1 MKVDLAYLRNMSAGN
16 KDLVEEMIDIFT
28 NQVNEFV
35 NEMEANYESGEYE
48 KLGKLAHKAKSSI
61 SIMGLNDLAADLKQF
76 ETIAK
81 QGTDQEKYRGYIDKF
96 IKETGEAV
104 DELNEIKENL
114 DIYF

>member
-1 MKVDLAYLRNMSAGN
+1 MKVDLNYLRNMSAGN
-16 KDLVEEMIDIFT
+16 IELVAEMINIFT

-35 NEMEANYESGEYE
+35 NEMEANYASGEFE

-61 SIMGLNDLAADLKQF
+61 SIMGLNDLAADLKKL

-81 QGTDQEKYRGYIDKF
+81 QGIEQEKYRDYIDRF
-96 IKETGEAV
+96 IQETGEAV
-104 DELNEIKENL
+104 QELKEIKENL